1 MTNLGFNNG
10 KGGKRTTPVSIRHF
24 SGSLQET
31 GVEVEHIT
39 GVSFTTRRSTEQ
51 QGHLSV
57 GYSLFGQIVVDDQ
70 SVLAWTVGVYNSV
83 ITQL

>member
-1 MTNLGFNNG
+1 MTDLGFNNG
-10 KGGKRTTPVSIRHF
+10 KGGKRATSVSIRHF

-70 SVLAWTVGVYNSV
+70 SVLAWKLGRFK
-83 ITQL
+83 TQS